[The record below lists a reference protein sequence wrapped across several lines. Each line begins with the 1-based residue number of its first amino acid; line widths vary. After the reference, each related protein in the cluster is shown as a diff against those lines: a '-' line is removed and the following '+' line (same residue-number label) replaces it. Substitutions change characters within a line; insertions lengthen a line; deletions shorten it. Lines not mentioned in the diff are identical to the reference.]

1 VITGS
6 PSSRRQ
12 RPTTRSPVDSYSIV
26 AGLERRLP
34 KLAEDGEDEAHEVVL
49 RALTYLK
56 PRRKLMRYAHLRAL
70 KLPIGSGATESSCA
84 LMQTRVKRPGMA
96 WEPPGLRGILCL
108 RGLVLAE
115 RWEAVWPSC
124 SANSRASVEA
134 A

>member
-1 VITGS
+1 MITGS

-26 AGLERRLP
+26 AVLERRLP
-34 KLAEDGEDEAHEVVL
+34 KLADDGEDEAHEVV
-49 RALTYLK
+49 
-56 PRRKLMRYAHLRAL
+56 LRAL